1 MALLNT
7 EFTVV
12 MRVNVR
18 ARALL
23 HGSYRARVCYAI
35 FVYGAT
41 AGAGAAAAAAAGRL
55 QCFRPVRG
63 VLVRHLIACRIYDG
77 AVAAS

>member
-1 MALLNT
+1 MAPT
-7 EFTVV
+7 E
-12 MRVNVR
+12 R
-18 ARALL
+18 A
-23 HGSYRARVCYAI
+23 CYAI

-41 AGAGAAAAAAAGRL
+41 AGAGAAAAAEAAAGRL